1 MELWRIG
8 DHRTLHGQSGIEF
21 SARWNTAG
29 RPVVYL
35 AGSAAGAMIEVL
47 MHLEVEPDELP
58 DSYTLLQV
66 TAPASIAIQNLAVP
80 DEHDWKSDLALTRRL
95 GDEWLRTASTPLA
108 RIPSSIMPETW
119 NYLLNPLHPE
129 AQQIVIANATA
140 ADFDLRLLRLAPSRK
155 YGRRN

>member
-8 DHRTLHGQSGIEF
+8 DHRTLHGQGGIEF
-21 SARWNTAG
+21 SACWNTDG

-58 DSYTLLQV
+58 DAHTLLQV

-80 DEHDWKSDLALTRRL
+80 DEHD
-95 GDEWLRTASTPLA
+95 
-108 RIPSSIMPETW
+108 
-119 NYLLNPLHPE
+119 
-129 AQQIVIANATA
+129 
-140 ADFDLRLLRLAPSRK
+140 
-155 YGRRN
+155 